1 MNFDIAERKSAI
13 ILAAVAVVQGA
24 WVLWNL
30 RLDGWRFVHYL
41 GFASGQSGNLLG
53 WAAAAF
59 VAIIYVVVSARRL
72 PSVRKHLVRPSFL
85 KLLALAVAIAAGIL
99 EEVMFRRWTM
109 NWLMAHGQGAI
120 VQVLGSGLFFGAA
133 HGIWGL
139 MGKSIRVAIGAT
151 VATGLLGVLLALV
164 FLLAGRSLAPC
175 IVAHFFIT
183 LLIEPGLVL
192 AATRGEMGLR
202 R

>member
-1 MNFDIAERKSAI
+1 M
-13 ILAAVAVVQGA
+13 
-24 WVLWNL
+24 
-30 RLDGWRFVHYL
+30 
-41 GFASGQSGNLLG
+41 
-53 WAAAAF
+53 
-59 VAIIYVVVSARRL
+59 SARRL

-109 NWLMAHGQGAI
+109 NWLMAHEQGAI

-164 FLLAGRSLAPC
+164 FLLAAVALLPASLRISSSPCSLNPALSSPPPAAKWVCDASSDHMARTATPEAVRCPVTAADRVTTSHSAP
-175 IVAHFFIT
+175 T
-183 LLIEPGLVL
+183 
-192 AATRGEMGLR
+192 
-202 R
+202 